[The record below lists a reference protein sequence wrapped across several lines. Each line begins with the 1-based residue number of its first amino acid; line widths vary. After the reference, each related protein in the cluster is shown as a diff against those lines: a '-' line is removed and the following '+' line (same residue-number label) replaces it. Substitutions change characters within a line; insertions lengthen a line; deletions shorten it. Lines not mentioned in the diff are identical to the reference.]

1 MGAGIRRATD
11 YMYVMQNI
19 HSFSLGD
26 RVNLAKAPPKTPRGP
41 YTITAL
47 MPEGPDGE
55 PQYGIKAEGEGPER
69 VVTESDILSVS
80 PATPEEL
87 RAQREAE
94 KAERQAEA
102 RTAWNDYLEERET
115 IARRTAELRE
125 MRLKAEAAAA
135 AKIAALAKSAKTT
148 KAAASKAGAAK
159 SRSVKA
165 GAVKV
170 EAKPSAKTTS
180 AATATAKK
188 APVTAGSPA
197 KTAAKAEAAKAETVK
212 AEPVA
217 RKSSAKTTA
226 ARAIKTP
233 PGTKAAAKAS
243 TQGKTV
249 KSAAPHRQ
257 AS

>member
-102 RTAWNDYLEERET
+102 RTAWNDYIEERES

-135 AKIAALAKSAKTT
+135 AKIAALAKSAQAT
-148 KAAASKAGAAK
+148 KAAASKTG
-159 SRSVKA
+159 
-165 GAVKV
+165 
-170 EAKPSAKTTS
+170 
-180 AATATAKK
+180 TAKK
-188 APVTAGSPA
+188 AGSVKAEAKPAAKTASAAKAKVPAAAKKAPLAASPT
-197 KTAAKAEAAKAETVK
+197 KTAAKAETAKTETAKAEP
-212 AEPVA
+212 AA

-226 ARAIKTP
+226 ARAIKAP
-233 PGTKAAAKAS
+233 PSAKAAAKTS
-243 TQGKTV
+243 TQGKAV